1 MDGWQ
6 RTTQRHSAMHHRGV
20 EIEAQDNSDA
30 FTIEGNLIYI
40 PFRNLKMLRKHEKKF
55 FTG

>member
-1 MDGWQ
+1 
-6 RTTQRHSAMHHRGV
+6 MHHRGV